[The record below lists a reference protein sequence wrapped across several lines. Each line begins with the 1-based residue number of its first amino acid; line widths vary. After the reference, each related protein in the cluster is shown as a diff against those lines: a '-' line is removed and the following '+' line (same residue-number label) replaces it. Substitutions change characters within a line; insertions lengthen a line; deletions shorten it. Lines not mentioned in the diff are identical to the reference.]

1 MFKQKREYDLILG
14 MGSACNCTQA
24 LREAGLQNRSY
35 PFDWLFG
42 PKFSDRVQILINKFD
57 KFFDLKDLKPINKT
71 ELDRF
76 IVKNHY
82 TNIFHNHDFYIDF
95 GSLEQQYPKVK
106 AKYDRRINRVLKLID
121 GDVNRKILLVYFQ
134 RPVKSVDG
142 FEEYSENDLN
152 NMIKNLEKTFK
163 NCEFNILFV
172 KSKDEMYPDK
182 IKYLKSKSSKIML
195 AVTYNRYKQI
205 YSEEYLFYHRRLV
218 KILNHYK
225 IRYKYYNIY
234 KRRIER
240 LYFLL
245 QIVFG

>member
-1 MFKQKREYDLILG
+1 MFNFKRKYDLIIS
-14 MGSACNCTQA
+14 MGAACNCTKA

-42 PKFSDRVQILINKFD
+42 PKFSDRVKILTNRFDRFFEIEDIKSINR
-57 KFFDLKDLKPINKT
+57 T

-76 IVKNHY
+76 IVKNYY
-82 TNIFHNHDFYIDF
+82 TNIFHNHDFYIDL
-95 GSLEQQYPKVK
+95 GSLERQYPKVK
-106 AKYDRRINRVLKLID
+106 AKYDRRINRVLNLID
-121 GDVNRKILLVYFQ
+121 DNVNRKILLVYFQ
-134 RPVKSVDG
+134 RPVKEVDG

-152 NMIKNLEKTFK
+152 DMIKNLEKTFK

-182 IKYLKSKSSKIML
+182 IQYIKCKSPKIML

-218 KILNHYK
+218 KILKHYK
-225 IRYKYYNIY
+225 IRYKYYNIW
-234 KRRIER
+234 KRYIEK
-240 LYFLL
+240 LCFLL